1 MGMTA
6 SNWIDLAGLAMTGY
20 MAGKQT
26 APQPADTSGLNE
38 AARTNAE
45 IGKRQMDLAE
55 KQYADSMALFEEF
68 KPMLTEQ
75 IQQSITMQG
84 KSIERSDEAWNFYN
98 DTWKPVEQQ
107 LASRSLEM
115 ASPGRIAQESERAA
129 LETQGQYD
137 AAMTESRRRLQMAG
151 ANPEKIAAIE
161 AEGLLAAAK
170 GVGGARGAAR
180 RDAENRAIAYL
191 DNAAKFGRNMPSTS
205 LATASLA
212 GQQGQAATGGYG
224 ALASAAT
231 QPAAVTS
238 NLYGAAS
245 NATSSAGSLF
255 SSLASH
261 DLATQISQANAKL
274 GGLGAGVQLY
284 GMLNGGRGD

>member
-161 AEGLLAAAK
+161 AYATQLRPVPHVRSIDGVRALARI
-170 GVGGARGAAR
+170 RGA
-180 RDAENRAIAYL
+180 DIGVDYAEAFQVFRAVL
-191 DNAAKFGRNMPSTS
+191 
-205 LATASLA
+205 
-212 GQQGQAATGGYG
+212 
-224 ALASAAT
+224 
-231 QPAAVTS
+231 
-238 NLYGAAS
+238 
-245 NATSSAGSLF
+245 
-255 SSLASH
+255 
-261 DLATQISQANAKL
+261 
-274 GGLGAGVQLY
+274 
-284 GMLNGGRGD
+284 